1 ASGERASVLWDRPTV
16 RPREE
21 DGFSL
26 QCFGLWPEERA
37 ALHARIETRFDA
49 MIGAGWLEE
58 AAALRARG
66 DLSPALPALRA
77 VGYPQW
83 FAHLDG
89 TLSFEAARAAGLAA
103 TRQLA
108 RRQLT
113 WLRGWDGL
121 QRLPLGPDFALP
133 SVSSLAKAFPC
144 P

>member
-1 ASGERASVLWDRPTV
+1 
-16 RPREE
+16 
-21 DGFSL
+21 
-26 QCFGLWPEERA
+26 
-37 ALHARIETRFDA
+37 

-89 TLSFEAARAAGLAA
+89 TLSFEEARAAGLAA

-133 SVSSLAKAFPC
+133 SVSNLAKAFPC